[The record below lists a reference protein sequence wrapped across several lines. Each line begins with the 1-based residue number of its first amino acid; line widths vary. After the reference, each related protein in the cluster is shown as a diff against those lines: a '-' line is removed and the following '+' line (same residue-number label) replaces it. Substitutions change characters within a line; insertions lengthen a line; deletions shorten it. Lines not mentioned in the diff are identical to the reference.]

1 MDVFELTKKTLLAVI
16 SESSSSDDYLEALA
30 EIEGLVKHEAAAT
43 SFQLMERGKEKTVFD
58 WKSEFNLKNAKKVE
72 RWTVEE
78 KEKREKQRCFIEV
91 EHYKKKEYLN
101 FLYPGVHYCTCPYFQ
116 STVLQKQTNWI
127 CVHILAY
134 YFAKNFGKIERIE
147 CKSEIVGLVKKIFIR
162 SIFLEEKK

>member
-1 MDVFELTKKTLLAVI
+1 MDVFELTKKVKTIEFFQNSSHFQTLLAVI

-43 SFQLMERGKEKTVFD
+43 VRKTPIFSQKTSKFQSFQLMERGKVRELAVPKPEFYNKRRKFEDFQEKTVFD

-91 EHYKKKEYLN
+91 
-101 FLYPGVHYCTCPYFQ
+101 
-116 STVLQKQTNWI
+116 
-127 CVHILAY
+127 Y
-134 YFAKNFGKIERIE
+134 YFLLKKCLKNDYFPGKR
-147 CKSEIVGLVKKIFIR
+147 
-162 SIFLEEKK
+162 EELT

>member
-1 MDVFELTKKTLLAVI
+1 
-16 SESSSSDDYLEALA
+16 
-30 EIEGLVKHEAAAT
+30 
-43 SFQLMERGKEKTVFD
+43 MERGKVRELAVPKPEFYNKRRKFEDFQEKTVFD